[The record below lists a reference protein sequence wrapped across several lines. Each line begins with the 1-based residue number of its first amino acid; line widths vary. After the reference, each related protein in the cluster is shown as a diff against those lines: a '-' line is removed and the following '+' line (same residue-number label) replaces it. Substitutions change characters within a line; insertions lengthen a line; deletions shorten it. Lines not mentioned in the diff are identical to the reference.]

1 MPDLITWPSVVL
13 SLGVLFIIV
22 FRRPIADL
30 LGRTRKV
37 GKGGLET
44 YDNAQLPAPT
54 DTRTEVEKFLRTYD
68 NPLLLEQEG
77 SIRMDLKNRKLDAP
91 ADSQQVLIRAL
102 AGTQILLHF
111 ERVFSAIFASQVA
124 ILNFLNSRPEGASLD
139 DLRPFYEDAR
149 TRFPAIYR
157 ESDFESYLGFLQSF
171 QLLDISQGAVSIKP
185 AGREFLKWLVENGKA
200 GPFHG

>member
-1 MPDLITWPSVVL
+1 M
-13 SLGVLFIIV
+13 
-22 FRRPIADL
+22 
-30 LGRTRKV
+30 
-37 GKGGLET
+37 
-44 YDNAQLPAPT
+44 
-54 DTRTEVEKFLRTYD
+54 
-68 NPLLLEQEG
+68 
-77 SIRMDLKNRKLDAP
+77 
-91 ADSQQVLIRAL
+91 
-102 AGTQILLHF
+102 
-111 ERVFSAIFASQVA
+111 A

>member
-13 SLGVLFIIV
+13 ALGVLFIIV

-91 ADSQQVLIRAL
+91 ADSQQVLR
-102 AGTQILLHF
+102 GG
-111 ERVFSAIFASQVA
+111 
-124 ILNFLNSRPEGASLD
+124 PASLYSQTELD
-139 DLRPFYEDAR
+139 NWIGEHVRPQ
-149 TRFPAIYR
+149 P
-157 ESDFESYLGFLQSF
+157 G
-171 QLLDISQGAVSIKP
+171 GAV
-185 AGREFLKWLVENGKA
+185 A
-200 GPFHG
+200 